1 MLSVALSPREKE
13 ILALLR
19 AQPMLDAAGL
29 ARSLGT
35 SKGAVAVAL
44 SSLAQKGEVVGR
56 GYVLRGE
63 PWAVVVGGAAW
74 DIKARGLVA
83 ARLHT
88 SNPGTVSRTPGGVG
102 RNIAESIARLG
113 GRVHLVAAVGA
124 DAAGRD
130 LLARTSEAGVYVDQ
144 VATSPHPTGS
154 YVAALD
160 TEGELVIG
168 ISDFAATDFLD
179 VADVARS
186 SELMARAEVVV
197 IDANVPAAVAGW
209 ALAVAAAAGV
219 RVVLEPVSV
228 AKAARMAPLLVPATP
243 VYAITPNVD
252 ELAALVGHDV
262 TDTTDGVTAAAH
274 ELHARGVTNVW
285 VSRGPGGSLLVG
297 PDDVVAIDAI
307 AAEVRDVTG
316 AGDAMTAGFVHGLLC
331 GETPAAAAKHG
342 HLAAALTVAS
352 THTVPPDL
360 GVAFTT
366 ALRSTDHLGTREPLA
381 IEPTNAGA
389 TP

>member
-1 MLSVALSPREKE
+1 MPSVALSPREKE

-44 SSLAQKGEVVGR
+44 SSLTQKGEVIGR

-74 DIKARGLVA
+74 DIKARSVA
-83 ARLHT
+83 AVRLHT
-88 SNPGTVSRTPGGVG
+88 SNPGTVSQTPGGVG
-102 RNIAESIARLG
+102 RNIAEAIARLG

-130 LLARTSEAGVYVDQ
+130 LLTRTSGAGVYVDH
-144 VATSPHPTGS
+144 VAITPHPTGS
-154 YVAALD
+154 YLAALGAD
-160 TEGELVIG
+160 GELVIG
-168 ISDFAATDFLD
+168 ISDFAATDSLQ

-186 SELMARAEVVV
+186 SELMSRAHV
-197 IDANVPAAVAGW
+197 IVLDGNIPATVAGW

-228 AKAARMAPLLVPATP
+228 AKAARMAPLLAPSTP
-243 VYAITPNVD
+243 IHAITPNVD

-262 TDTTDGVTAAAH
+262 PDTVEGITDAAA
-274 ELHARGVTNVW
+274 ELHARGVAHVW
-285 VSRGPGGSLLVG
+285 VSRGAAGSLLAG
-297 PDDVVAIDAI
+297 PDGVVAIAAV
-307 AAEVRDVTG
+307 AAEVCDVTG
-316 AGDAMTAGFVHGLLC
+316 AGDALTAGFVHALLH
-331 GETPAAAAKHG
+331 GEDPAAAARRG

-360 GVAFTT
+360 GVAFSAALGTLEHLATSSTT
-366 ALRSTDHLGTREPLA
+366 AGAEP
-381 IEPTNAGA
+381 
-389 TP
+389 

>member
-1 MLSVALSPREKE
+1 MLNVALSPREKE

-44 SSLAQKGEVVGR
+44 SSLTQKGEVIGR

-74 DIKARGLVA
+74 DIKASSLAA

-102 RNIAESIARLG
+102 RNIAEVIARLG

-124 DAAGRD
+124 DTAGRD

-144 VATSPHPTGS
+144 VAASAHPTGS
-154 YVAALD
+154 YLAALD
-160 TEGELVIG
+160 NDGELVIG
-168 ISDFAATDFLD
+168 ISDFAATDSLD

-186 SELMARAEVVV
+186 SELIARAQVVV
-197 IDANVPAAVAGW
+197 IDGNIPAAVAGW
-209 ALAVAAAAGV
+209 ALAVAASADV

-228 AKAARMAPLLVPATP
+228 AKAARMAPLLTPATR
-243 VYAITPNVD
+243 VHAVTPNVD
-252 ELAALVGHDV
+252 ELGALVGHDV
-262 TDTTDGVTAAAH
+262 ADTVDAIAAAAA
-274 ELHARGVTNVW
+274 ELHDRGVTHVW
-285 VSRGPGGSLLVG
+285 VSRGAAGSLLAG
-297 PDDVVAIDAI
+297 PDGVVAIDAI

-316 AGDAMTAGFVHGLLC
+316 AGDAMTAGFVYGLLC
-331 GETPAAAAKHG
+331 GETPASAARRG

-366 ALRSTDHLGTREPLA
+366 ALRTLDIPA
-381 IEPTNAGA
+381 AEPTNAGA